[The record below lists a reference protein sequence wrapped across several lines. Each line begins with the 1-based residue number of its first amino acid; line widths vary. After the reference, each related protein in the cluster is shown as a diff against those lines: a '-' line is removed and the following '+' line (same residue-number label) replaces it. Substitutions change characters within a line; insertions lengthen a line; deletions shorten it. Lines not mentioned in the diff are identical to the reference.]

1 MRIGTTHTP
10 PFNYWSTYCVAFK
23 DVAIISPNLAK
34 IDKIVDFISIDT
46 APPATTFVVV
56 RPPPM
61 IKKHGPN
68 TQKRIPNRGDT
79 STDTST
85 NKSKYTKAKNE
96 PTTALSIG
104 LDAPAPGRHTR
115 TTVYGGQA
123 IEQIRG

>member
-1 MRIGTTHTP
+1 MQCLRIGTTHTP

-46 APPATTFVVV
+46 APPATTLVVV

-68 TQKRIPNRGDT
+68 TQKRIPNSVDM

-85 NKSKYTKAKNE
+85 NKRKYTKAKNE
-96 PTTALSIG
+96 PTRVGCA
-104 LDAPAPGRHTR
+104 R
-115 TTVYGGQA
+115 TGQAQEDYGGQA